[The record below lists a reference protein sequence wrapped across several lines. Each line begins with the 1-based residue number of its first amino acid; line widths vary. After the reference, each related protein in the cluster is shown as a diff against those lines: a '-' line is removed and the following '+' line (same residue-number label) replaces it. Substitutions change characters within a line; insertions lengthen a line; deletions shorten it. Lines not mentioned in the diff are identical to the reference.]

1 MSWFDQPPWL
11 YSANCLNRRIV
22 DSSYA
27 MIHSILLYW
36 SHRVIHTSIKWP
48 DPPSWFIQLI
58 CVYLVSIIRLHV
70 LNFPHVVAQYQIMD
84 DFRHLFHSKVLYSSD
99 SVGSIVLSGLFRR
112 TVSIL
117 VLVFYLSI
125 EFQSSYMY
133 VSSGHDSIGYTVF
146 TYENDA
152 IIDYVL
158 IISGWFIRSVWF
170 TQSY

>member
-1 MSWFDQPPWL
+1 MLDL
-11 YSANCLNRRIV
+11 
-22 DSSYA
+22 
-27 MIHSILLYW
+27 
-36 SHRVIHTSIKWP
+36 
-48 DPPSWFIQLI
+48 
-58 CVYLVSIIRLHV
+58 
-70 LNFPHVVAQYQIMD
+70 
-84 DFRHLFHSKVLYSSD
+84 
-99 SVGSIVLSGLFRR
+99 GSIVLSGLFRR

-158 IISGWFIRSVWF
+158 IISG
-170 TQSY
+170 